1 MKVTELIQFGNK
13 VIELFDAYV
22 ESNRIEPPTRI
33 HVKYFCTELKISE
46 TGTSSSSSS
55 KIIEKPFWGRIVH
68 DFIESKIKPMP
79 EFMELVQSIAK
90 KYKQSIHILAPG
102 SNVENQASWWLQ
114 MFSQRL
120 IYEKLQGSFSED
132 SLVEWASLFKS
143 ELELAPTEYKYVL
156 YLGGLFLEVDSL
168 TLNDNVLVRRVQK
181 ADLEYEKDI
190 AFDIPSP
197 RHIHPIALPSSI
209 MEITMS
215 ANDQREGFDYIY
227 RVSNA
232 LRLYRLGSISSKEI
246 LSTRRTVIW
255 PSGVTRSSERATN
268 QFPLWKYTLKE
279 SELDS
284 FISFVNTIEQ
294 RLTQVKEEKERRILD
309 ISSGRYNS
317 ALLDPVDI
325 DIRLMNAVMGLES
338 LFTFEKDRGENAY
351 KLGIRVA
358 ILLGY
363 FDFAVEEV
371 RQLVEQAYN
380 YRNKVVHGSPLAE
393 KVKERMNE
401 ITPKILNY
409 LRVSLAIFTLESQGT
424 GKDKLIEA
432 IDKSAI
438 SDRDGKKLGDMLT
451 ADLQGF
457 KESIC
462 ELTDHS

>member
-1 MKVTELIQFGNK
+1 MKVTELIQFGSK

-22 ESNRIEPPTRI
+22 ESNKIKPPTRPYVR
-33 HVKYFCTELKISE
+33 HFYTELKISE
-46 TGTSSSSSS
+46 RGTSSASSSE
-55 KIIEKPFWGRIVH
+55 IIEKPFWARIVH
-68 DFIESKIKPMP
+68 DFMKSKIIPMP
-79 EFMELVQSIAK
+79 EFIELFQSIAK
-90 KYKQSIHILAPG
+90 KYKRNIHILAPT
-102 SNVENQASWWLQ
+102 SNVEDQASWWLQ

-120 IYEKLQGSFSED
+120 IYEKLGGSFSQD
-132 SLVEWASLFKS
+132 SLVELASLFKS
-143 ELELAPTEYKYVL
+143 ELELAPTEYKYVV
-156 YLGGLFLEVDSL
+156 YLHGLFLEVDSL

-181 ADLEYEKDI
+181 ADLEYEGDI
-190 AFDIPSP
+190 AFDIPSS
-197 RHIHPIALPSSI
+197 RYIHPSALPSSI
-209 MEITMS
+209 MEITMY
-215 ANDQREGFDYIY
+215 AKDQREGFDYID
-227 RVSNA
+227 RISNA
-232 LRLYRLGSISSKEI
+232 LRIYRLGSIYSKEI
-246 LSTRRTVIW
+246 MSTSRTAIW
-255 PSGVTRSSERATN
+255 LSGVTRSSERATSRP
-268 QFPLWKYTLKE
+268 PLWKYTLKE
-279 SELDS
+279 PELDS

-309 ISSGRYNS
+309 ISISRYNS

-380 YRNKVVHGSPLAE
+380 HRNKVVHGSLFTE
-393 KVKERMNE
+393 KDKERMHE

-409 LRVSLAIFTLESQGT
+409 LRVSLAIFTLESQKIS
-424 GKDKLIEA
+424 KDKLIED

-438 SDRDGKKLGDMLT
+438 SDREGKKLGDMLT

-462 ELTDHS
+462 ELTDH